1 MFQDG
6 LQGEPS
12 TREGLRT
19 RDLTAREP
27 LQRFEEQLA
36 QSIGGRGVK
45 KIPLKPRGQWSNKAL
60 IAAIDA
66 LDDGHKMQD
75 VSNNFGIPRS
85 TLREHYVGKRKSRKI
100 GPKGV
105 LITMAEETSLVQ
117 YLEEMVRVSCPLNIT
132 QLKLKV
138 AEITQTRMTPFTHGI
153 LGKSWI
159 KWFRQRHPNL
169 VLRFPQPLD
178 LNRARALCPQSV
190 EQFYQNLESLYQQ
203 HNYETS

>member
-1 MFQDG
+1 MKITSRGSHRRPDFTYGESKWEGDDHPMFEDG

-19 RDLTAREP
+19 TDLTTREP
-27 LQRFEEQLA
+27 LHRFEEQPA
-36 QSIGGRGVK
+36 KSIGGRGVK

-66 LDDGHKMQD
+66 LDDGYKMQD

-105 LITMAEETSLVQ
+105 LTMAEEAS
-117 YLEEMVRVSCPLNIT
+117 
-132 QLKLKV
+132 
-138 AEITQTRMTPFTHGI
+138 
-153 LGKSWI
+153 
-159 KWFRQRHPNL
+159 
-169 VLRFPQPLD
+169 
-178 LNRARALCPQSV
+178 
-190 EQFYQNLESLYQQ
+190 
-203 HNYETS
+203 